1 MFSLRLRCSPM
12 PGQRTSRPGS
22 AGSLDA
28 TSAAMSFIEKWAN
41 KWCPKA
47 IRVFFV
53 PMLCFGIGFPVALVV
68 LGPLGYNIGALLT
81 TVILAL
87 YNTLGWLAVALLAA
101 VLPFMISMGMHK
113 ALVPYAVAS
122 ISDPGF
128 EMLYM
133 AIAAAIHVV
142 LLVLSALLSRPLK
155 LDAVEQVNVIYSN
168 AAALVIPL
176 VKALMGDAYVIYSCA
191 FIIVQLVLLWTHAS
205 SLLQGSSAL
214 DWKKVLTNINMIA
227 IAAGALLYWFRVVLP
242 APLQNTMSTVGNM
255 MGPMGMLLAGMAIAE
270 KPLREVFCTR
280 RNYLPTVLRLV
291 VCPLVV
297 LVLLWVCHASSWV
310 ADGKNILM
318 TVYLAAITPAC
329 ATVTSM
335 AQLYDRDAAHSSA
348 LYVLTTLLSIVSMPI
363 MIGLFDLLL

>member
-1 MFSLRLRCSPM
+1 MEISL
-12 PGQRTSRPGS
+12 
-22 AGSLDA
+22 
-28 TSAAMSFIEKWAN
+28 
-41 KWCPKA
+41 
-47 IRVFFV
+47 
-53 PMLCFGIGFPVALVV
+53 
-68 LGPLGYNIGALLT
+68 LLMQQIAQLFL
-81 TVILAL
+81 IL
-87 YNTLGWLAVALLAA
+87 
-101 VLPFMISMGMHK
+101 IMG
-113 ALVPYAVAS
+113 YAVVKVGLLKAS
-122 ISDPGF
+122 DSRVLSVVMVYLVTPCVIINAFQIDDTPEIRKGL
-128 EMLYM
+128 LYSM
-133 AIAAAIHVV
+133 AIAAVIHVV
-142 LLVLSALLSRPLK
+142 LSRPLK

-255 MGPMGMLLAGMAIAE
+255 MGPMGMLLAGMAIAV

-348 LYVLTTLLSIVSMPI
+348 LYVLTTLLSIVSMPV

>member
-1 MFSLRLRCSPM
+1 
-12 PGQRTSRPGS
+12 
-22 AGSLDA
+22 
-28 TSAAMSFIEKWAN
+28 MSISILLAEKIAQLFL
-41 KWCPKA
+41 
-47 IRVFFV
+47 ILL
-53 PMLCFGIGFPVALVV
+53 MGYLVV
-68 LGPLGYNIGALLT
+68 RVGLLKPEDSRVLSVIMVYLVMPCMILNAFQIDNTPEVRTGIAYSFVVAGIMHLLFLALTALLKK
-81 TVILAL
+81 L
-87 YNTLGWLAVALLAA
+87 
-101 VLPFMISMGMHK
+101 
-113 ALVPYAVAS
+113 
-122 ISDPGF
+122 
-128 EMLYM
+128 
-133 AIAAAIHVV
+133 
-142 LLVLSALLSRPLK
+142 LK
-155 LDAVEQVNVIYSN
+155 LDVIERCAVIYSN
-168 AAALVIPL
+168 ASALVIPL
-176 VKALMGDAYVIYSCA
+176 LQATLGSEYVVYSCG

-348 LYVLTTLLSIVSMPI
+348 LYVLTTLLSIVSMPV